1 VKIAVIGGA
10 GVRTPLLVNGLTRSD
25 LPIEEIALFDT
36 DAGRLATIGALAASF
51 SPAVR
56 SYADARPCVAGAD
69 FVLLSIRVGGIAARV
84 RDEAV
89 ALAHDTAGQE
99 TVGAGG
105 FAMAM
110 RTIPHAVEYARLVD
124 REAPLA
130 WTISFTN
137 PVGIV
142 TEAMMK
148 AGARRVIGICDT
160 PTELFEDVAHTLGIP
175 SERCRFDY
183 FGLNHLGW
191 IREVYYDGEPQL
203 HRLWD
208 HPDLLRQIYR
218 VPLFEPALLQRLRLL
233 PTDYLFY
240 YYCADAALANIKRAG
255 QTRGQAILALN
266 QRLFHDLA
274 RPDADGRR
282 TYEDY
287 LTARHAGYMQI
298 ESGAK
303 RAIVRSPWAA
313 LTGYDKIA
321 LSVVRA
327 IQFNSNAVIPLNV
340 ANEGALADLEDDDVV
355 ELPCVVNANGA
366 TPLAAGRAP
375 DAVRD
380 LLLAVKQY
388 ERLTVAAAASG
399 ATADAERALAANPL
413 IADRARAAQLV
424 RALHSW

>member
-25 LPIEEIALFDT
+25 LPIDEIALFDI

-56 SYADARPCVAGAD
+56 TYGDARPCVAGAD
-69 FVLLSIRVGGIAARV
+69 FVLLSIRVGGIAARA

-89 ALAHDTAGQE
+89 AVAHNTAGQE

-110 RTIPHAVEYARLVD
+110 RTIPHAVQYAQLV
-124 REAPLA
+124 RHEAPRA

-148 AGARRVIGICDT
+148 SGGRRVIGICDT
-160 PTELFEDVAHTLGIP
+160 PTELFEDVAHTLGLP

-191 IREVYYDGEPQL
+191 IREVYCDGAAQL
-203 HRLWD
+203 QRLWD
-208 HPDLLRQIYR
+208 RPDLLQQIYR
-218 VPLFEPALLQRLRLL
+218 APLFDPALLQRLRLL
-233 PTDYLFY
+233 PTEYLFY

-255 QTRGQAILALN
+255 QTRAQAILTLN
-266 QRLFHDLA
+266 QQLFGDLT
-274 RPDADGRR
+274 RPGADRR
-282 TYEDY
+282 RIYEDY
-287 LTARHAGYMQI
+287 LAARNAGYMQI
-298 ESGAK
+298 ESGATQPI
-303 RAIVRSPWAA
+303 ARSTWAE

-321 LSVVRA
+321 LNVLRA
-327 IQFNSNAVIPLNV
+327 IHFNSNAIIPLNV
-340 ANEGALADLEDDDVV
+340 SNAGSLVDLEDDDVV
-355 ELPCVVNANGA
+355 EVPCVVNANGA
-366 TPLAAGRAP
+366 IPLAAGRAP
-375 DAVRD
+375 DPVRD
-380 LLLAVKQY
+380 LLRAVKTY

-413 IADRARAAQLV
+413 IADRTRASQLV
-424 RALHSW
+424 GALHSW